1 VQYDL
6 QAYSHGYPPRICD
19 WSAQTLP
26 QQPSTATQVTPLLPE
41 AAEPVTKE
49 VSFKESWQTISLQDS
64 GLLLGPVDGV
74 VLSKIDLP
82 EGCTR
87 ELLHMQ
93 WRPVDPIDV
102 YVIRPDGIEKPPIG
116 LFLLNYTFDTVVFR
130 SSYWCNQ
137 AKQNHLAIIGFGS
150 AFSVQRFHA
159 PRTMKQWFVSELQES
174 LATST
179 HDVQMILNYAQAR
192 KDLDASTSECMD
204 KVQEGR
210 LASSPLLPIR
220 ESRHFSL

>member
-1 VQYDL
+1 LADDL
-6 QAYSHGYPPRICD
+6 
-19 WSAQTLP
+19 
-26 QQPSTATQVTPLLPE
+26 TPGQWP
-41 AAEPVTKE
+41 A
-49 VSFKESWQTISLQDS
+49 F
-64 GLLLGPVDGV
+64 GPVDGV

-116 LFLLNYTFDTVVFR
+116 LFLLNYTFDTAVFR

-159 PRTMKQWFVSELQES
+159 PRQ
-174 LATST
+174 
-179 HDVQMILNYAQAR
+179 
-192 KDLDASTSECMD
+192 
-204 KVQEGR
+204 
-210 LASSPLLPIR
+210 
-220 ESRHFSL
+220 